1 MRRRAFLRAL
11 LQRDPTLR
19 ATAPEAL
26 EHAWFREQF
35 CGSTV
40 AADAPTAAPLR
51 SRNNIVPIAPPAPRC
66 SFYNCTAP
74 RLSAARL

>member
-1 MRRRAFLRAL
+1 M
-11 LQRDPTLR
+11 
-19 ATAPEAL
+19 
-26 EHAWFREQF
+26 
-35 CGSTV
+35 

-51 SRNNIVPIAPPAPRC
+51 SSNNIVPIVSPAPRC